1 MAILQ
6 ATSVNGV
13 LAVAATII
21 ILTGGIDLSIG
32 TLMTFCAV
40 ITGVV
45 LTWAGMPL
53 PLGILAAIGTGALCG
68 LASGTFVAQMKIP
81 PFIATLGMMLMLK
94 GLSLIITGARP
105 IYFNDTPGYTDISQ
119 GSLIGM
125 VFPALP
131 IPNGVLVLFVVAGGM
146 AWVLSRTVLGRYTYA
161 LGSNE
166 EAVRLSGVNT
176 RAWKNGCLCA
186 RRRHL
191 WHRRHPHF
199 RASQLGAAG
208 PWPWLRA
215 GRHCRRCDWRHVAR
229 RGQRHGAWHADWRT
243 DHGRAHQWPA
253 YSFGRARVA
262 DRCDRRDHHPCRLC
276 RSTAEGA
283 QLRSGKKRAQ
293 MPRYL

>member
-1 MAILQ
+1 MTAQDKSKAAAGASFVQQSASAQQKLLAFASLIILVIGFSLASPNFFQVSNIMAILQ

-13 LAVAATII
+13 LAVAATVI

-32 TLMTFCAV
+32 MLMTFCAV

-45 LTWAGMPL
+45 LTWGGMPL

-125 VFPALP
+125 VIPGLP
-131 IPNGVLVLFVVAGGM
+131 IPNGVLVLFAVAGGM

-166 EAVRLSGVNT
+166 
-176 RAWKNGCLCA
+176 
-186 RRRHL
+186 
-191 WHRRHPHF
+191 
-199 RASQLGAAG
+199 
-208 PWPWLRA
+208 
-215 GRHCRRCDWRHVAR
+215 
-229 RGQRHGAWHADWRT
+229 
-243 DHGRAHQWPA
+243 
-253 YSFGRARVA
+253 
-262 DRCDRRDHHPCRLC
+262 DRK
-276 RSTAEGA
+276 SVV
-283 QLRSGKKRAQ
+283 
-293 MPRYL
+293 